1 MTIQVIT
8 DSAADLTAAVMEAEG
23 IRMVPLT
30 VEFGREAYFDQVD
43 LVAAEFWKRLA
54 GAGELPR
61 TAAPSPEA
69 FADVYAACLSAG
81 ARGIVSVHLSGSL
94 SGTYRN
100 AEAAARM
107 VPGDIRVVDAQSA
120 SLGTGLLAIW
130 AARAGRWGLDAA
142 SAADATRRL
151 AAQLRVYFSL
161 GTLEYL
167 ARGGRIG
174 QAARLVG
181 GMLDVKPLLTL
192 ASGSVHPLR
201 RVRGARQVAPGLV
214 SALLDSGIGGQVVVA
229 ALVTS
234 PGVDPAL
241 MDEVRERV
249 GRAVSVRA
257 WREGV
262 IGPVIG
268 VHAGPGAFGLVVLPL
283 EGQDLDIWE
292 QGDPGGQAVSS

>member
-1 MTIQVIT
+1 MTIQVVT
-8 DSAADLTAAVMEAEG
+8 DSAADLTPEALTAEA

-43 LVAAEFWKRLA
+43 LEADAFWKRLETA
-54 GAGELPR
+54 QELPR

-69 FADVYAACLSAG
+69 FADMYAACLSAG
-81 ARGIVSVHLSGSL
+81 AAGIVSVHLSGAL

-107 VPGDIRVVDAQSA
+107 VPGDIRVVDAKSA
-120 SLGTGLLAIW
+120 SLGTGLVALW
-130 AARAGRWGLDAA
+130 AARAARCGLDGAA
-142 SAADATRRL
+142 VADGAARL
-151 AAQLRVYFSL
+151 AGQLRVYFSL

-192 ASGSVHPLR
+192 SAGSVHPLR

-214 SALLDSGIGGQVVVA
+214 SALLDSGVAGQTVVA
-229 ALVTS
+229 ALMTS
-234 PGVDPAL
+234 PGVDPDLIA
-241 MDEVRERV
+241 EVQERV
-249 GRAVSVRA
+249 GRSVAVRS

-283 EGQDLDIWE
+283 ESEDLDIWE
-292 QGDPGGQAVSS
+292 QGDPDRRAVGS